1 MPMELKVAGKTAFV
15 ATAGKTLDRDRPS
28 ILFVHGAGLDHSVWP
43 LPMRYFARHGRNVL
57 AVDLPGH
64 GRSEGPPLT
73 TIEAMGDWLLKVLD
87 AAGLEQSAFVG
98 HSMGSLVT
106 LAAAGR
112 HAARTRALVLIGAS
126 APMPVHERLLAAAQ
140 ANAHGAIDMLN
151 IWGHSQAGQ
160 IGGVGAPGLWKTGSA
175 LRLWEQAAPGVIY
188 ADLKA
193 CNAYKEGQTHAAQVA
208 CPALVIIAERDI
220 MTPPSAGQKLARVI
234 AGARTVI
241 IRNSGHALLE
251 EQPNAVLDALAEAL

>member
-1 MPMELKVAGKTAFV
+1 MDLKIDGKAAFV
-15 ATAGKTLDRDRPS
+15 ATEGKLLDPQRAS
-28 ILFVHGAGLDHSVWP
+28 ILFVHGVGLDHTVWP

-64 GRSEGPPLT
+64 GRSEGPPLE
-73 TIEAMGDWLLKVLD
+73 TIEAMADWLAAVLD
-87 AAGLEQSAFVG
+87 VAGLAQAAFVG

-112 HAARTRALVLIGAS
+112 HPARARALVLIGVS
-126 APMPVHERLLAAAQ
+126 APMLVNEHLLAAAQ

-175 LRLWEQAAPGVIY
+175 LRLWEQATPGVIY

-193 CNAYKEGQTHAAQVA
+193 CNDYKDGSGHATQVT
-208 CPALVIIAERDI
+208 CPTLVIVGDRDI
-220 MTPPSAGQKLARVI
+220 MTPPSAGRKLAGVI
-234 AGARTVI
+234 ASARTVVI
-241 IRNSGHALLE
+241 HNSGHAMLE
-251 EQPNAVLDALAEAL
+251 EQPNAVLDALAEIL